1 MPSFS
6 SFLARWGK
14 MGDKNLLYFYYSFV
28 NNLDVQINTL
38 TPGEEILINKF
49 VHEITEKID
58 VESVYLFGS
67 RARGEGDIESD
78 IDIAVIV
85 KDRKR
90 IKYFTK
96 QVTDISIK
104 IEEELDVIGEL
115 MLSPIIINDSLLKT
129 DIGIGRRIREEGIL
143 LWSKRSNKRK

>member
-1 MPSFS
+1 
-6 SFLARWGK
+6 
-14 MGDKNLLYFYYSFV
+14 MGIKNILYFYYSFV

-143 LWSKRSNKRK
+143 LWSKRSKKRK

>member
-1 MPSFS
+1 M
-6 SFLARWGK
+6 
-14 MGDKNLLYFYYSFV
+14 
-28 NNLDVQINTL
+28 
-38 TPGEEILINKF
+38 
-49 VHEITEKID
+49 
-58 VESVYLFGS
+58 
-67 RARGEGDIESD
+67 
-78 IDIAVIV
+78 

-104 IEEELDVIGEL
+104 IEEELDVIGEI

-143 LWSKRSNKRK
+143 LWSKRSKKRK

>member
-1 MPSFS
+1 
-6 SFLARWGK
+6 
-14 MGDKNLLYFYYSFV
+14 
-28 NNLDVQINTL
+28 
-38 TPGEEILINKF
+38 
-49 VHEITEKID
+49 
-58 VESVYLFGS
+58 
-67 RARGEGDIESD
+67 
-78 IDIAVIV
+78 V

-143 LWSKRSNKRK
+143 LWSKRSKKRK

>member
-1 MPSFS
+1 
-6 SFLARWGK
+6 
-14 MGDKNLLYFYYSFV
+14 MGIKNILYFYYSFV

-129 DIGIGRRIREEGIL
+129 DIGIGGRIREEGIL
-143 LWSKRSNKRK
+143 LWPKSSKKRK

>member
-1 MPSFS
+1 MRPEPVTAVFG
-6 SFLARWGK
+6 L
-14 MGDKNLLYFYYSFV
+14 
-28 NNLDVQINTL
+28 NNN
-38 TPGEEILINKF
+38 
-49 VHEITEKID
+49 
-58 VESVYLFGS
+58 
-67 RARGEGDIESD
+67 D

-143 LWSKRSNKRK
+143 LWSKRSKKRK

>member
-1 MPSFS
+1 
-6 SFLARWGK
+6 
-14 MGDKNLLYFYYSFV
+14 MGIKNILYFYYSFV

-90 IKYFTK
+90 IKYFFCI
-96 QVTDISIK
+96 V
-104 IEEELDVIGEL
+104 
-115 MLSPIIINDSLLKT
+115 
-129 DIGIGRRIREEGIL
+129 
-143 LWSKRSNKRK
+143 